1 MHKKQYALEPLDY
14 NDTVTESM
22 EQMEGSILQQQN
34 QKYVFSV
41 FTNKIKVNG
50 NLEKQNLVK

>member
-1 MHKKQYALEPLDY
+1 MDKKQYALEPLDY
-14 NDTVTESM
+14 NDIVTESM
-22 EQMEGSILQQQN
+22 EQMYGSILQQQN

>member
-1 MHKKQYALEPLDY
+1 MDKKQYALEPLDY
-14 NDTVTESM
+14 NDIVTESM
-22 EQMEGSILQQQN
+22 EQMYESILQQQN